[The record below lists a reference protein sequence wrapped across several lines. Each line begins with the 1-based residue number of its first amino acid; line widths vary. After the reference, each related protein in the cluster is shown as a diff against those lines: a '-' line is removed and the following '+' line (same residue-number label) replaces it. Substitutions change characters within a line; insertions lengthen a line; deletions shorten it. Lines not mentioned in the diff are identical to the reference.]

1 LNRPTALATGQAAQ
15 FYNSSADPS
24 FQEAVGY
31 RNSGQLAKAGAA
43 FDRLATA
50 ARQQR
55 DTSKEARVLL
65 AKGGIE
71 LRQFEYTEAAQTYYK
86 VLDLARAV
94 PDERTMGAAYVNLAE
109 IHIQLNDLPAAERE
123 ANSAVEILSDK
134 QRYVDVLIRAEL
146 QLGSIMA
153 GMGHNATSRH
163 AYQRAIELAAG
174 ANDAANEALAWLIL
188 GQALT
193 KTNDLQ
199 EAENAYIHAYRL
211 DLLHHSPNVDTVRAK
226 LAELEWLK
234 GNAAE
239 GLAQLDTVLAGKSPA
254 RLGFPEYQTYYCRAQ
269 MLAALS
275 RKHEALQMYRRAV
288 DAATSW
294 RRRALPGEA
303 ANAASV
309 ERIHAVYADGSDYLA
324 QLAKERSDPNL
335 AREAFQILATNRAAD
350 LREQRTLSWQRDG
363 RLPPRYFQLLT
374 RLRTAE
380 ANSILADTRTTEFEN
395 EARQARAD
403 LGLLET
409 QLAMAFGN
417 SLQPEEKFGNKKTLV
432 DIQQALTRN
441 DALFS
446 FSLGKRRSWLWALT
460 NQSLN
465 LIQLPAG
472 DSLEHSGAEW
482 AVQIRAG
489 RTGCAAGARFSA
501 DLLSQVPDYVLER
514 PNWLLVSDGTL
525 LANVPLAALPDPRAS
540 RTIKPSVVAVRS
552 MTGSAQCDNTPI
564 VQNHTLRYLSSELAV
579 LLRTTPEA
587 RQLSFVGIGDP
598 VYNLADTRFNGAPV
612 AVKTATLPSGT
623 MLARLV
629 GSGTEVRQAA
639 AIFPRATVLTG
650 TEATTDRL
658 PELFDSKPSVVHFAV
673 HVISP
678 PGRPEEAALA
688 LSLGRER
695 FPELLTPE
703 LVATYRVPGSLVVMN
718 GCDSQQG
725 KAVPG
730 VGVKGLSR
738 AWLLAGAAAVV
749 TSTWP
754 MPDDDGRFFRYFYQQ
769 LTAHSDGGAFMP
781 ERAAK
786 ALADAQNQMR
796 SAGGFRSEPAF
807 WAAYTVISKE

>member
-1 LNRPTALATGQAAQ
+1 L
-15 FYNSSADPS
+15 

-43 FDRLATA
+43 FDRLAIA
-50 ARQQR
+50 AHQQG

-71 LRQFEYTEAAQTYYK
+71 LRQFEYTEAAQTYYN

-94 PDERTMGAAYVNLAE
+94 PDERSMGAAYVNLAE

-134 QRYVDVLIRAEL
+134 QHVDVLIRAQL
-146 QLGSIMA
+146 QLGSIMT
-153 GMGHNATSRH
+153 GLGHDPKARR

-174 ANDAANEALAWLIL
+174 ANDAANEALAWLVL

-193 KTNDLQ
+193 KTNELH

-211 DLLHHSPNVDTVRAK
+211 DLLHHNPDIDTVRAK

-239 GLAQLDTVLAGKSPA
+239 GLVQLDTVLAGKSPA

-275 RKHEALQMYRRAV
+275 RKDEALQMYRRAV

-380 ANSILADTRTTEFEN
+380 ANIILADTRTAEFEN

-417 SLQPEEKFGNKKTLV
+417 SLQPEEKFGIKKRLV
-432 DIQQALTRN
+432 DIQRALTQN

-482 AVQIRAG
+482 AAQVRSGQM
-489 RTGCAAGARFSA
+489 GCEAGARFSA
-501 DLLSQVPDYVLER
+501 DLLSQVPDQVIAK

-525 LANVPLAALPDPRAS
+525 LANIPLAALPDPRAS
-540 RTIKPSVVAVRS
+540 GIGGPAAIQVRS
-552 MTGSAQCDNTPI
+552 MTGRAQCDNTPI
-564 VQNHTLRYLSSELAV
+564 VQNHTIRYLNSELAV
-579 LLRTTPEA
+579 LSRRVPET
-587 RQLSFVGIGDP
+587 RQLSFAGIGDP
-598 VYNLADTRFNGAPV
+598 VYNLADDRFHGDAV
-612 AVKTATLPSGT
+612 AVKTSTPPSGT
-623 MLARLV
+623 TLARLV

-639 AIFPRATVLTG
+639 TVFPKATVLTG
-650 TEATTDRL
+650 TEARTDRL
-658 PELFDSKPSVVHFAV
+658 PELFNSKPSVVHFAV

-688 LSLGRER
+688 LSLGPER
-695 FPELLTPE
+695 LPELLTPE
-703 LVATYRVPGSLVVMN
+703 LVGTYRVPGSLVVMS

-754 MPDDDGRFFRYFYQQ
+754 MPDDDGRFFRCFYQH
-769 LTAHSDGGAFMP
+769 LTADSGGGAFMP